1 MGFSQTSPYGSWK
14 SPITA
19 DRVAGG
25 EIGVCR
31 ANRRGGFFLLIAFC
45 LVAQRL
51 T

>member
-25 EIGVCR
+25 EIVFAEQTGEVDFSC
-31 ANRRGGFFLLIAFC
+31 
-45 LVAQRL
+45 
-51 T
+51 